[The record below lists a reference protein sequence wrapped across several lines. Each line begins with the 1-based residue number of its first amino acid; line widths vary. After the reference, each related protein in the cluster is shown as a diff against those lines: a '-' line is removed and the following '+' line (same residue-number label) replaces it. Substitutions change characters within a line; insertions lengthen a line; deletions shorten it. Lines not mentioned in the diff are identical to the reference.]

1 MPHWSWAVEWVL
13 TALTLPRSSVKAVLT
28 YSKQLEAKATWN
40 CVCTKYKLRFQ
51 GTKVMHWQQLHWKQ
65 STESGSQ
72 QYLEFTPIKPS
83 PWKQSRKQ
91 QCVILRICAWGRGC
105 PAELHTSALQLELH
119 TAHTATASSSEPYGF
134 NQSTRGSSQTPASS
148 VTSAGMPK
156 GYLLA
161 SLWGSPVGLSSSNK
175 QVINWLPLQNRVWI
189 HCLRTKASGVNLSKR
204 WAMDSYPGSS
214 TVNLLLPLQLFIII
228 EAFSKRGILPISHYH
243 NLNNL
248 QYNLFHDRIWAGLPL
263 PQAFRYT
270 NKLLTAHLHFNSIY
284 SLYTNSNLY
293 QVI

>member
-1 MPHWSWAVEWVL
+1 MSAPSINWDFRVPRWCTDSSSTGSRALNLGHSNIWSSPLSNRVHESKAES
-13 TALTLPRSSVKAVLT
+13 SSVL
-28 YSKQLEAKATWN
+28 S
-40 CVCTKYKLRFQ
+40 
-51 GTKVMHWQQLHWKQ
+51 
-65 STESGSQ
+65 SGSV
-72 QYLEFTPIKPS
+72 LGEG
-83 PWKQSRKQ
+83 
-91 QCVILRICAWGRGC
+91 A
-105 PAELHTSALQLELH
+105 ALQSS
-119 TAHTATASSSEPYGF
+119 TPQPYSWSYTQPTQPPSSSELYGF
-134 NQSTRGSSQTPASS
+134 NWSTRGSSQTPASS